1 MLYIAEWKHGPNS
14 QLCTRNIGVT
24 SLHHSPTMIKWFIFA
39 PYSSGI
45 ENSSKSEFL
54 IGLAISNRN
63 TAMFT
68 EANMP
73 LHQKEG
79 LKKIFIIWQMLNK

>member
-1 MLYIAEWKHGPNS
+1 MSCKQCSISAEWKHRPNS
-14 QLCTRNIGVT
+14 QSCTRNIGVT

-45 ENSSKSEFL
+45 ENSSKLAVL

-63 TAMFT
+63 TAMFIET
-68 EANMP
+68 NMP
-73 LHQKEG
+73 LHPR
-79 LKKIFIIWQMLNK
+79 